1 MSGPAIVVTG
11 AAGLVGG
18 VVLAGLDPRHHV
30 RGVDQ
35 RKHAPIAGRTI
46 TRANLTSA
54 SAARRALE
62 GADVII
68 HLADAASQSTPWRTV
83 HENNLRAAWNTFD
96 AAREVGARRVIFAS
110 SNAVVG
116 GYERDEPYRSILAGQ
131 RDGLDPNVLP
141 RLGVDVPVRPN
152 GAYAIGKVASETIG
166 RHVADEFGMSVAAL
180 RIGTVLHGDR
190 PENERHF
197 ATLLS
202 HRDLVQL
209 VERCIDAP
217 HDPGFTVHY
226 GVSANT
232 WRIWDIEPTR
242 SAIGYQPL
250 DDAERWRH
258 ER

>member
-1 MSGPAIVVTG
+1 MSGPRIVVTG

-18 VVLAGLDPRHHV
+18 VVLAGLDQRHDV

-35 RKHAPIAGRTI
+35 RKHPPIVGRTI
-46 TRANLTSA
+46 TRAKLTSA
-54 SAARRALE
+54 SATRRALE

-96 AAREVGARRVIFAS
+96 AAREAGARRVIFAS

-116 GYERDEPYRSILAGQ
+116 GYERDEPYRSILAGTH
-131 RDGLDPNVLP
+131 DGLDPVAVP

-152 GAYAIGKVASETIG
+152 GAYAIGKVTSEAIG
-166 RHVADEFGMSVAAL
+166 RHLADECGMSVSAL
-180 RIGTVLHGDR
+180 RIGTVLPGDR

-217 HDPGFTVHY
+217 PDPGFTVHY